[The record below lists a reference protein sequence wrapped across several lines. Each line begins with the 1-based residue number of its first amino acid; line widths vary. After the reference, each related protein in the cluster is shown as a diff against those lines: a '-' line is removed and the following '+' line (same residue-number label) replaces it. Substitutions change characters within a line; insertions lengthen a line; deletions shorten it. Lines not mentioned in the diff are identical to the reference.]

1 MICVDYCDFFL
12 PDQGVS
18 SESWTWVEVTEKTQV
33 FDCFLWLIPN
43 SFKMSFNIRLL
54 WLPIRTFLHVHVYDV
69 TLCNENLFHY
79 EELVKGVTMYDQTA
93 SLTWNVMI
101 CNNKQP
107 FEPSIPLSDIL
118 VETYRLQ
125 NCSADLSRSINI
137 NVQFLIIQNDFV
149 VKVFWQKF
157 KKPHISVIT

>member
-1 MICVDYCDFFL
+1 MSTTFRYSICQSFL
-12 PDQGVS
+12 LHKSETIDTLWGAATSCPWHVS

-79 EELVKGVTMYDQTA
+79 EELVKGVTMFDQTA

-107 FEPSIPLSDIL
+107 FEPSRPLSDIL

-137 NVQFLIIQNDFV
+137 NV
-149 VKVFWQKF
+149 
-157 KKPHISVIT
+157 